1 MTHSSKKIW
10 RWGTSVIFFTLA
22 ALFFYQKLFIEE
34 HTWRWVIAL
43 PTLTL
48 AVMALRFS
56 RKGGILIPAALLAS
70 AVGDYY
76 GSEGIFLLQVLFFA
90 IAHIFYISDFA
101 PRRKDTKRRTVAA
114 EVFSAAVAMYVAL
127 IISKIP
133 FSINSIA
140 IGLYAIIIIAM
151 GCSAIFQQREHRGW
165 YIAAAMLFC
174 FSDGVIAYGFVGEI
188 PHATLWIMMTYYA
201 AQFIFAQLAASR
213 TKQSN

>member
-1 MTHSSKKIW
+1 MTHREKSIW
-10 RWGTSVIFFTLA
+10 QWGTSVIFFTLA
-22 ALFFYQKLFIEE
+22 ALFFYQKLCIEE

-43 PTLTL
+43 PIVTL

-56 RKGGILIPAALLAS
+56 RKGGILIPAALLSS

-101 PRRKDTKRRTVAA
+101 PRRKVTKRRAVAA
-114 EVFSAAVAMYVAL
+114 ECFSAAVAIYVAT
-127 IISKIP
+127 IISQIP
-133 FSINSIA
+133 FGINSIA
-140 IGLYAIIIIAM
+140 IALYAIIIIAM

-165 YIAAAMLFC
+165 YIVAAMLFC
-174 FSDGVIAYGFVGEI
+174 FSDGVIAYGFVGEV
-188 PHATLWIMMTYYA
+188 PHATLWIMTTYYA

-213 TKQSN
+213 SRISH